1 MSDELG
7 FMPTGVAVTPMAS
20 TSKPALLNLQNG
32 MPVITQS
39 RSRELAY
46 DALGGNPRFIS
57 NPYGPQWLVAS
68 RTTHRWN

>member
-7 FMPTGVAVTPMAS
+7 FVPPVVTPFAS

-39 RSRELAY
+39 RSKELTY
-46 DALGGNPRFIS
+46 DALEGNLRFVS
-57 NPYGPQWLVAS
+57 NPYGPQWLALS
-68 RTTHRWN
+68 RTNHRWN

>member
-7 FMPTGVAVTPMAS
+7 FVPPVVTPFTS

-39 RSRELAY
+39 RSKELSY
-46 DALGGNPRFIS
+46 DALEGNPRFIS
-57 NPYGPQWLVAS
+57 NPYGPQWLALS
-68 RTTHRWN
+68 RSNHRWT

>member
-7 FMPTGVAVTPMAS
+7 FAPTGVGVMPMAS

-39 RSRELAY
+39 RSRELIY
-46 DALGGNPRFIS
+46 DALGGNVRFVS
-57 NPYGPQWLVAS
+57 NPYGPQWLALS
-68 RTTHRWN
+68 RNNHRWN

>member
-7 FMPTGVAVTPMAS
+7 FIDLPSAQAS

-39 RSRELAY
+39 RSRELEY
-46 DALGGNPRFIS
+46 DTLEGNPRFIK
-57 NPYGPQWLVAS
+57 NPYGPTWLAQS
-68 RTTHRWN
+68 RTQYRWN